1 MMMIVVANII
11 ITSNNRRL
19 WCAGDSDGSA
29 LCKFHVTDSQNAHDQ
44 ITSDGRS
51 NRA

>member
-11 ITSNNRRL
+11 ITSNNQRL
-19 WCAGDSDGSA
+19 WSAGDSDGSA

-51 NRA
+51 NHA

>member
-1 MMMIVVANII
+1 MMIIVANII

-19 WCAGDSDGSA
+19 WSA
-29 LCKFHVTDSQNAHDQ
+29 VCKFHVTDSQNAHDQ
-44 ITSDGRS
+44 ITSDGSS